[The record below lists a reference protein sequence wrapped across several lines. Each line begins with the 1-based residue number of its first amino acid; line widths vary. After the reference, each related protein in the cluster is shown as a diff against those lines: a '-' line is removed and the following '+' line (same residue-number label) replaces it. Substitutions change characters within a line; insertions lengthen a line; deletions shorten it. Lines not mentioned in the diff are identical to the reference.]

1 MYCHII
7 PQVYQK
13 SWHSKNG
20 ESNVF
25 YFDKSNLENPLKE
38 SGGNVNKN
46 LGEKDYYILKQ
57 KDVDNGIEITDI
69 KYIENGFSNKIENNW
84 NLVLETINEL
94 ISQAKVKRLSNMI
107 GFKKEGCLEL
117 EQLYNNLIDFIIM
130 QFIRDKENFKYLDSG
145 KISKILKDL
154 KIKIEETLK
163 IEVDDLSQDEKF
175 CETIWKNSLLASLD
189 NDSLSLSNIIKELL
203 NKCSIVI
210 LYSEK
215 DELILSD
222 NPILF
227 NIKKD
232 KKYKELESGI
242 YMSINPKVLVVIG
255 AFIEKAEPGDFVL
268 TELNTNFAKYIN
280 FLLTENAIKYVGNTT
295 DEIKSKINA
304 SFDFDKDWYS
314 MFK

>member
-84 NLVLETINEL
+84 NSVLEITDKL
-94 ISQAKVKRLSNMI
+94 ISQTKVKRISNMI

-163 IEVDDLSQDEKF
+163 IEVDDLSKDEKF
-175 CETIWKNSLLASLD
+175 WETIWKNSLLASLD
-189 NDSLSLSNIIKELL
+189 NDSLSLSNIIKESL

-227 NIKKD
+227 NIRKD

-242 YMSINPKVLVVIG
+242 YMPINPKVLVIIG
-255 AFIEKAEPGDFVL
+255 TFIEKAGPGDFIL
-268 TELNTNFAKYIN
+268 TELNTNFAKYLN

-295 DEIKSKINA
+295 HEIKSKTNA

>member
-1 MYCHII
+1 M
-7 PQVYQK
+7 
-13 SWHSKNG
+13 
-20 ESNVF
+20 
-25 YFDKSNLENPLKE
+25 
-38 SGGNVNKN
+38 
-46 LGEKDYYILKQ
+46 
-57 KDVDNGIEITDI
+57 
-69 KYIENGFSNKIENNW
+69 
-84 NLVLETINEL
+84 
-94 ISQAKVKRLSNMI
+94 
-107 GFKKEGCLEL
+107 
-117 EQLYNNLIDFIIM
+117 
-130 QFIRDKENFKYLDSG
+130 
-145 KISKILKDL
+145 

-163 IEVDDLSQDEKF
+163 IEVDDLSKDEKF
-175 CETIWKNSLLASLD
+175 WETIWKNSLLASLD
-189 NDSLSLSNIIKELL
+189 NDSLSLSNIIKESL

-210 LYSEK
+210 LCSEK

-242 YMSINPKVLVVIG
+242 YMPINPKVLVIIG

>member
-189 NDSLSLSNIIKELL
+189 NDSLSLSNIIKESL

-210 LYSEK
+210 LCSEK

-242 YMSINPKVLVVIG
+242 YMPINPKVLVVIG

-268 TELNTNFAKYIN
+268 AELNTNFAKYIN
-280 FLLTENAIKYVGNTT
+280 HLLIENSIKYVGNNIN
-295 DEIKSKINA
+295 EIKSKINV
-304 SFDFDKDWYS
+304 SFDFDKDWHS

>member
-268 TELNTNFAKYIN
+268 TELNTNFAKYLN